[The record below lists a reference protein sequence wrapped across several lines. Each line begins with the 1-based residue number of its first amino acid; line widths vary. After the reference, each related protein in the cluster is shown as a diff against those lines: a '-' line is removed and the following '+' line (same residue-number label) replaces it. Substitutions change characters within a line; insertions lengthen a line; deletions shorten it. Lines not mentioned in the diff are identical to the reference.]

1 MRFIFYFQ
9 TIGLFLSCAQVT
21 PLTGGFK
28 DTIPPGLISSYPKN
42 RSIEQNSMVFNF
54 VFTEPIDASK
64 LNESLIISPFYEG
77 KKEIKYKKNTL
88 NLSFDTAFN
97 KNTTYILNF
106 ADGVADITE
115 GNPAIDLKYIF
126 STGAVIDSSY
136 ISGFVF
142 DPLKNS
148 IPEKSLVCLYPKND
162 SLGLFTKKPLYF
174 SFTDEKGF
182 FKIENVK
189 KGNYKIYAYVD
200 ENKNFTAEYKAEKFG
215 VVHQNIKIDTS
226 KNKLIIPIYSEDLSE
241 MAVLRSRSKGNVF
254 DINYSKKIDSINFLG
269 KNSFYYSLNDN
280 NILSLYKN
288 NLGLDSVL
296 SIIEAYD
303 SYGYSTVDSIYVKFD
318 NREVKK
324 TKTTAKIDTYEK
336 LELDDTLNMII
347 SYSKPLITK
356 NIDYW
361 FGFDTLRIPNNLFNI
376 KIDTSYTNK
385 INLLIKLKKDSAISY
400 LDKLIADIEKDSLE
414 WSGDSTEIE
423 RINYLKNIKKSQIN
437 FKIEKGSMIT
447 IEKDTVDGIN
457 KTLYVRGDNFYGGV
471 QGQIKSVK
479 NKNYIIELISTDFR
493 KKYKNSSNNLL
504 FDFKY
509 VYPGKYFLRVI
520 EDINKNNKWD
530 YRSVKSKENIEK
542 IIYYNDELEV
552 RSNWL
557 IESLVFDVDLEVDKM
572 LEK

>member
-1 MRFIFYFQ
+1 MRFILFIQ
-9 TIGLFLSCAQVT
+9 VLGLFLSCAQVT
-21 PLTGGFK
+21 PLTGGYK

-42 RSIEQNSMVFNF
+42 KSVEQKSKDFNF
-54 VFTEPIDASK
+54 IFTEPIDASK

-88 NLSFDTAFN
+88 SLSFDTAFN
-97 KNTTYILNF
+97 TNTTYILNF
-106 ADGVADITE
+106 ADGVTDITE
-115 GNPAIDLKYIF
+115 SNPAVDLKYIF

-142 DPLKNS
+142 DPLENS
-148 IPEKSLVCLYPKND
+148 IPEKSLVCLYPKDD

-189 KGNYKIYAYVD
+189 KGSYKVYAYVD
-200 ENKNFTAEYKAEKFG
+200 ENKNFTTEYKAEKFG
-215 VVHQNIKIDTS
+215 VIHQNIKTDSS

-241 MAVLRSRSKGNVF
+241 ITVLRSRSKGSVF
-254 DINYSKKIDSINFLG
+254 DINYSKKVDSINFLG
-269 KNSFYYSLNDN
+269 KESFYYSLNDN
-280 NILSLYKN
+280 NILRLYRKGY
-288 NLGLDSVL
+288 GLDSTL

-303 SYGYSTVDSIYVKFD
+303 AFGYSTLDSIYVKFD

-324 TKTTAKIDTYEK
+324 TKTTAKISTYEK

-356 NIDYW
+356 DIDYW
-361 FGFDTLRIPNNLFNI
+361 FGFDTLRIPDSLFNI
-376 KIDTSYTNK
+376 KIDTSYSNK
-385 INLLIKLKKDSAISY
+385 ISLLIKLKKDSAISY
-400 LDKLIADIEKDSLE
+400 LDKVIADIEKDSLNWAE
-414 WSGDSTEIE
+414 DSIEIE
-423 RINYLKNIKKSQIN
+423 RINYLKNIKRSQIN
-437 FKIEKGSMIT
+437 FKIKKGSMIT
-447 IEKDTVDGIN
+447 IEGDTVDNIN
-457 KTLYVRGDNFYGGV
+457 KTFYVRGDDFYGGV
-471 QGQIKSVK
+471 QGEVKSLID
-479 NKNYIIELISTDFR
+479 KNYIIELISTDFR
-493 KKYKNSSNNLL
+493 KKYKNSSNNLS
-504 FDFKY
+504 FNFKK
-509 VYPGKYFLRVI
+509 VYPGKYFLRVV
-520 EDINKNNKWD
+520 EDVNRNNKWD
-530 YRSVKSKENIEK
+530 YYSVKSKKNIEN